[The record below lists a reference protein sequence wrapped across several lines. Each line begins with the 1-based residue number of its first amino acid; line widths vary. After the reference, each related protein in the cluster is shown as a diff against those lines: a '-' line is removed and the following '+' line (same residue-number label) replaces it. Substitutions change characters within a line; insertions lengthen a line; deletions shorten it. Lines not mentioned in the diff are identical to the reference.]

1 MMSQNEE
8 MTIEW
13 LDEDKINAIALPYLC
28 LTGDPR
34 DHEYGMPEDCLVAF
48 VRDIESQIKARLAKP
63 MVFKSTAKIALD
75 MAIKF
80 CEQRSISDD
89 DPERE
94 RLVDAFCCG
103 FDIVNQRLQK
113 LTKEIYKQDHA
124 YLGSVADDIEREFDK
139 I

>member
-1 MMSQNEE
+1 MHFNE
-8 MTIEW
+8 

-103 FDIVNQRLQK
+103 FDIVNQRL
-113 LTKEIYKQDHA
+113 HHNRHSA
-124 YLGSVADDIEREFDK
+124 MRRFDLLSSILCK
-139 I
+139 GL